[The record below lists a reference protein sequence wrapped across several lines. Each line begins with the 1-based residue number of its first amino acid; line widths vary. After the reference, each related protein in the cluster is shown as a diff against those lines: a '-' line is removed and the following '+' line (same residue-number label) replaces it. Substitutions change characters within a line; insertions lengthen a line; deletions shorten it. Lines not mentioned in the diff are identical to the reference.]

1 MKNLNTTETANSD
14 LGAVSDSI
22 YYIYDEVN
30 KKYYA
35 GIPNTHDVFSKYK
48 SEANIYKT
56 KEKAQKH
63 IDEIKDYILKKHL
76 VVTMTK
82 PTPIVSL

>member
-1 MKNLNTTETANSD
+1 MNELLKFLKMYEEKNSENLNISD
-14 LGAVSDSI
+14 VSDSI

-48 SEANIYKT
+48 SEANLYKT

-76 VVTMTK
+76 VVTM
-82 PTPIVSL
+82 